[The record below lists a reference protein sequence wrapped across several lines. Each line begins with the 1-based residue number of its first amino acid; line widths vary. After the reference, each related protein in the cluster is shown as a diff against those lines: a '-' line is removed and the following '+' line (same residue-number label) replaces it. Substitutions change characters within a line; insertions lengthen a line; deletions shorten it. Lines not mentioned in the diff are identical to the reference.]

1 MASSKKGKA
10 PAFVFDAVCHIFNF
24 DPKNALGQPGQMFNE
39 HLYAFH
45 QLLTRAGEPILNREQ
60 FMRERKSP
68 ASARHGCRGDKEALR
83 IRPLKH
89 DDFRFGHI
97 LSLPSSLRILRVRSA
112 GIALSP
118 SFPPGHSRRSS
129 FHRACPLVAFPSG
142 FANLFTLDSP
152 LKSNK

>member
-60 FMRERKSP
+60 FMREWSVDEIYEMIINDSDTDMIV
-68 ASARHGCRGDKEALR
+68 AQ
-83 IRPLKH
+83 PLPLTDLFH
-89 DDFRFGHI
+89 DG
-97 LSLPSSLRILRVRSA
+97 LSS
-112 GIALSP
+112 
-118 SFPPGHSRRSS
+118 
-129 FHRACPLVAFPSG
+129 
-142 FANLFTLDSP
+142 
-152 LKSNK
+152 